1 MYLDSGKIASTF
13 FTFCGFVARFG
24 PIASTASLASVH
36 TEFSLSCV
44 IASVMGS
51 EVPCPQREPVEQL
64 DVDGVVNMFD
74 VGVVFSPPP
83 PPPPTSLKW
92 VDSRLLFS
100 IYCGHLGYIQHLPP
114 NHML

>member
-1 MYLDSGKIASTF
+1 MNLDSGKIASTF

-51 EVPCPQREPVEQL
+51 EVSCPQREPVEQL
-64 DVDGVVNMFD
+64 DVDNVVKMFD
-74 VGVVFSPPP
+74 VVGIFVDWVVSGVVFIPPP
-83 PPPPTSLKW
+83 PPCEFLE
-92 VDSRLLFS
+92 
-100 IYCGHLGYIQHLPP
+100 
-114 NHML
+114 

>member
-64 DVDGVVNMFD
+64 DVDGVVKTL
-74 VGVVFSPPP
+74 VVPSVAVVVPGASEEVSVEQPESP
-83 PPPPTSLKW
+83 LH
-92 VDSRLLFS
+92 LL
-100 IYCGHLGYIQHLPP
+100 
-114 NHML
+114 

>member
-1 MYLDSGKIASTF
+1 MNFDSGKIASTF

-74 VGVVFSPPP
+74 VVMISVDSVVSGVVFIPPP
-83 PPPPTSLKW
+83 PCVFIEFL
-92 VDSRLLFS
+92 
-100 IYCGHLGYIQHLPP
+100 II
-114 NHML
+114 

>member
-1 MYLDSGKIASTF
+1 MNLDSGKIASTF

-64 DVDGVVNMFD
+64 DVDEVVKTL
-74 VGVVFSPPP
+74 VVPSVAVVVPGASDEASVEQPESP
-83 PPPPTSLKW
+83 LH
-92 VDSRLLFS
+92 LL
-100 IYCGHLGYIQHLPP
+100 
-114 NHML
+114 